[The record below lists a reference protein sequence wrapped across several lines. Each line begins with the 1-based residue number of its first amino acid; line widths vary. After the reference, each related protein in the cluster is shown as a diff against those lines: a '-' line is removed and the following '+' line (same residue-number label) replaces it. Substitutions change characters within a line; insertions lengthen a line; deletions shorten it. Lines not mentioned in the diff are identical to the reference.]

1 LAAVGDVALVSQEPQ
16 NISGLETRGAPAR
29 VAPVK
34 AAIKPFD
41 GSNVFLFTPAPAYR
55 VRYSTMMGRPDAP
68 EYPPAGVRI
77 DYILAA
83 PSGDV
88 TLDILDA
95 AGKVVRSYS
104 STQRAAAAGGRGGGR
119 RGGGLPAALPTK
131 VGMNRFVWDLR
142 YPGGPAAAA
151 DGEGGGGF
159 GGSGPLVA
167 PGTFKARLTA
177 GGVTKTETFTVKI
190 DPRVAKDG
198 VTVADLAEQTR
209 FALKVRDALA
219 DARQLSQRVR
229 QASDAKRGDAARLQ
243 AVFERLNTKTGPYE
257 DQMFIDQLSNIGR
270 EIGGADQKV
279 PASAYER
286 LTQLMKEWDSIK
298 ADGEAALR

>member
-1 LAAVGDVALVSQEPQ
+1 MAAPPL
-16 NISGLETRGAPAR
+16 R
-29 VAPVK
+29 
-34 AAIKPFD
+34 IKPYD
-41 GSNVFLFTPAPAYR
+41 ASNVFLFTPAPAYR

-83 PSGDV
+83 TSGEV

-95 AGKVVRSYS
+95 AGKIVRSYS
-104 STQRAAAAGGRGGGR
+104 SAQRAGAAGGRGGR
-119 RGGGLPAALPTK
+119 RGGGLPAALPVK
-131 VGMNRFVWDLR
+131 AGMNRFVWDMR
-142 YPGGPAAAA
+142 YPGGAAGAG

-159 GGSGPLVA
+159 GGNGPLVA

-198 VTVADLAEQTR
+198 VTVADLAEQAK

-229 QASDAKRGDAARLQ
+229 QAIDAKRGDAARVQ
-243 AVFERLNTKTGPYE
+243 TVFERLNTKTGPYE

-286 LTQLMKEWDSIK
+286 LNQLMKEWDSIK